1 MFWITSD
8 PVSYSQAIISSQLS
22 QHLFCVS
29 CLLGDSHL
37 RYPLEQ
43 PEGSSLPGC
52 SASPVPSSQKWTLSL
67 LSTSTS
73 ESAEVARS
81 ARPQSCCQATGL
93 SSFTLNEIP
102 RLAEILQNMQ
112 AWFPARIS
120 GFWFLEHGVLKRQ
133 SKVYMKMTTI
143 FVLSCLYRSAT
154 KGKYCSSA
162 KESRRATLCYI
173 ASLLQCTSTKVLRQG
188 NQVKILFKIWHPVKS
203 S

>member
-1 MFWITSD
+1 MNTNGRGAESLLCTELVQGIRRKFLSASMFWITSD

-37 RYPLEQ
+37 QYPLEQ

-52 SASPVPSSQKWTLSL
+52 SASPALSSQKWTLSL

-81 ARPQSCCQATGL
+81 ARPQSCCRATGL

-102 RLAEILQNMQ
+102 RLSEILQNMQ

-120 GFWFLEHGVLKRQ
+120 GFG
-133 SKVYMKMTTI
+133 S
-143 FVLSCLYRSAT
+143 
-154 KGKYCSSA
+154 
-162 KESRRATLCYI
+162 
-173 ASLLQCTSTKVLRQG
+173 
-188 NQVKILFKIWHPVKS
+188 
-203 S
+203 